1 VSNIKSAKTILL
13 HSAFSGA
20 RIVRY
25 YWLLPS
31 FLSLFLFSSPA
42 EAAKL
47 VYWRFD
53 ANQNRLDFKTDAG
66 VQPKVQLLANPT
78 RLIVDLPGVNIQRS
92 TVTQTLGGA
101 MRSLRVG
108 QFDDKTTRLV
118 LELNPGYTL
127 DPQKVLFRGASPI
140 QWSVQIPKPQRVQ
153 LPNVSVNP
161 PENYS
166 PQLPVSA
173 LPPAN
178 NQSNSQTPPAIAQ
191 VSAVEIQNLQLTREG
206 FFIRINGG
214 KPGLRVTRSSDR
226 RAINIDIENATLAP
240 NLVASNLPINRYGVS
255 NIQFTQLGTY
265 PRVARVTLNVN
276 ENSPNWQA
284 SVSNLGDIVI
294 LPDGIRASQIDNT
307 LSRPVTSVPQ
317 VSIPVTPVSP
327 VPSVQTQPRANQLAT
342 IESVELASSG
352 TLLLIRADRPVRP
365 KSFWDRVAGVYRI
378 TIDSAQLANRV
389 RDPQL
394 DANSPVLRVRLQQQ
408 GSRNVEILVQP
419 AAGVQIGELNQ
430 ISDQLVALQLLR
442 PRPVTP
448 APNSIGSVILS
459 VPNPDNTSPNLPRAN
474 RQLVVIVDPGHGGKD
489 SGAPG
494 VGGIL
499 EKDII
504 LSISQQVAS
513 LLEQQGI
520 KAVMTRNGDYF
531 VDLAP
536 RVEMAARVGAD
547 LFVSIHANSIDNR
560 PDVNG
565 LETYYYGGGERLART
580 IHNSILQS
588 VDVGNRGV
596 RRARFYVLRRSSM
609 PATLVEVGFVTS
621 PQESRKLT
629 NPAYQRQMAT
639 AIARGIL
646 QYIQQNF

>member
-1 VSNIKSAKTILL
+1 M
-13 HSAFSGA
+13 
-20 RIVRY
+20 RY

-42 EAAKL
+42 VAAKL
-47 VYWRFD
+47 VFWRFD

-78 RLIVDLPGVNIQRS
+78 RLIVDLPGINIQRP
-92 TVTQTLGGA
+92 TVTQALGGA

-108 QFDDKTTRLV
+108 QVDDKTTRLV
-118 LELNPGYTL
+118 LELNQGYTL

-140 QWSVQIPKPQRVQ
+140 QWSVQIPKPQPGQ
-153 LPNVSVNP
+153 LPDVSVNP

-166 PQLPVSA
+166 PQFPVSP

-178 NQSNSQTPPAIAQ
+178 NQSRSQTPPAIAQ
-191 VSAVEIQNLQLTREG
+191 VSAIEVQNLQLTREG

-226 RAINIDIENATLAP
+226 RTINIDIETATLAP
-240 NLVASNLPINRYGVS
+240 NLVGSNLPINRYGVS

-284 SVSNLGDIVI
+284 SVSSLGDIVI
-294 LPDGIRASQIDNT
+294 LPEGIRASQIDNT
-307 LSRPVTSVPQ
+307 LSRPVSQGTSVPQ
-317 VSIPVTPVSP
+317 VSIPVTPVST
-327 VPSVQTQPRANQLAT
+327 VPTVPTQPRANQLAT

-389 RDPQL
+389 KDPQL

-408 GSRNVEILVQP
+408 GSRNVEIVVQP

-448 APNSIGSVILS
+448 APNTIGSVILS
-459 VPNPDNTSPNLPRAN
+459 VPNPDNPSPDLPRAN
-474 RQLVVIVDPGHGGKD
+474 RRLVVIVDPGHGGKD

-499 EKDII
+499 EKHIN
-504 LSISQQVAS
+504 LSISQQVAT

-520 KAVMTRNGDYF
+520 KVVMTRNGDYF

-565 LETYYYGGGERLART
+565 LETYHYGGGERLART

-609 PATLVEVGFVTS
+609 PATLVEVGFVS
-621 PQESRKLT
+621 NAQESRKLA